1 MTLNDLLTDLI
12 SIPKLEDTH
21 LAFLLDGDVFETGYH
36 ITELKFAEITGV
48 DCAGRLSNWQEAA
61 LQVLDGDGPM
71 EMPSRKFLGILS
83 KSLTAIEGLGQ
94 ADLFVEFSPKNA
106 GLQRFEIDEI
116 VSDKNR
122 IEIKLRPASAIC
134 KPSLAFESR
143 CCSP

>member
-1 MTLNDLLTDLI
+1 MTLNDLLTDLK

-71 EMPSRKFLGILS
+71 EMPYKPTCLSSFRPKMLDSSALRLTRWYRARVAS
-83 KSLTAIEGLGQ
+83 KSNFDEPVRFASRRWHLNRVAARPSTKPLGP
-94 ADLFVEFSPKNA
+94 FVTS
-106 GLQRFEIDEI
+106 
-116 VSDKNR
+116 
-122 IEIKLRPASAIC
+122 
-134 KPSLAFESR
+134 
-143 CCSP
+143 